1 MADKKVTGFVKLQ
14 IPAGAANPAPP
25 VGPALGAQGVNIMQ
39 FCQAFNAQTQDQAGT
54 IIPVEI
60 TVYEDKSFTFVC
72 KTPPAAVLIK
82 EKLGIKS
89 GAAIPQIQVAG
100 TLTEDQL
107 REIAEI
113 KMPDLNAN
121 DIEAA
126 MEIVAGTAR
135 YMGVR
140 IEGREMKKKYVP
152 SRKVAAMLQG
162 KAVD

>member
-126 MEIVAGTAR
+126 KEIVAGTAR
-135 YMGVR
+135 SMGVR

-162 KAVD
+162 KTLD